1 MAAQRILLVDDEPQI
16 LKALRLSI
24 SAAGYTVLTAATGA
38 EAIETIRREL
48 IDAVILDLGLPDMDG
63 KEVIGIVRQW
73 SEVPIVI
80 LSARHMEG
88 EKIAALDAGASD
100 YVNKPFGVGELLA
113 RIRVALRLQRQRD
126 SANAVYRASDLSVD
140 VSGRRVIVRGKDV
153 RLTPKEFDLLRIL
166 IMHAG
171 QVVTHNQLLSF
182 VWGPNEMRD
191 SQVLRVLVG
200 QLRQKI
206 EADPRVPAIV
216 LTEPGVGYRL
226 RAEDD
231 PAEARS

>member
-1 MAAQRILLVDDEPQI
+1 MSPQRILLVDDEPQI

-24 SAAGYTVLTAATGA
+24 GAAGYTVLTAETAAQAT
-38 EAIETIRREL
+38 ETLRREL

-63 KEVIGIVRQW
+63 KEVIGLVRQW
-73 SEVPIVI
+73 SEVPIII
-80 LSARHMEG
+80 LSARHLEG

-126 SANAVYRASDLSVD
+126 NANAIYRSSDLNVD
-140 VSGRRVIVRGKDV
+140 IPGRRVLARGKEI

-166 IMHAG
+166 VMHAG

-182 VWGPNEMRD
+182 VWGANETRD

-226 RAEDD
+226 RAEDE
-231 PAEARS
+231 PAEAR